1 MISERYSG
9 LPAIE
14 RYRRMGEQSKL
25 SLRKAVASLATE
37 YADTLLFEDGSI
49 SAITKR
55 STMRSMV
62 IFIFESILFRDI
74 DNLNGPYTY
83 RVKVG
88 GVRKK
93 VDLDPD
99 DDSYKSQSNPLIRM
113 SDFTI
118 RMYGADVSLRD
129 MVHSVIPAGYDG
141 GDRWNWLLRIDSVE
155 NMIDQ
160 AYVWLKG
167 DMN

>member
-9 LPAIE
+9 LPDLD
-14 RYRRMGEQSKL
+14 RYKRMGEQSKL

-55 STMRSMV
+55 SNMRSMV
-62 IFIFESILFRDI
+62 IFIFECVLFKDV
-74 DNLNGPYTY
+74 LNGPYTY

-113 SDFTI
+113 SDFTM

-129 MVHSVIPAGYDG
+129 IVHSVIPTGYDG
-141 GDRWNWLLRIDSVE
+141 GDSSDWDSRIESVE